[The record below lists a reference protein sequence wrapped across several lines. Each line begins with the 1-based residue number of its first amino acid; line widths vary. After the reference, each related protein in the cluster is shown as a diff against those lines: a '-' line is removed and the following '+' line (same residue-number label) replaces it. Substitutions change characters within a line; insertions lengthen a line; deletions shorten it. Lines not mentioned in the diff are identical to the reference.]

1 MRKRFRGKKKKKKI
15 VHIAYVIL
23 FFSFLFL
30 LLYLLFQGDFQKQ
43 TLSYLLNDN
52 QPLSLYQKNVQ
63 SSMKSIAS
71 FISQIQTNEPLKI
84 LEDTFYYQ
92 KETEKKQ
99 TPKKKMHFVSNQ
111 KNVEEEKTTGYD
123 IYIYSTHQTEEYE
136 KGTSDK
142 EKPTVYDA
150 SYVLKQNLESL
161 GYRVLVE
168 DRKMSDYLTQNNLDY
183 SKSYTASRTY
193 LNTVLKENPNLKLVI
208 DFHRDAL
215 ERKYAVGVKK
225 KKNYAKVLF
234 VVGKASKNYQ
244 NTHTLVNKMNEYLK
258 TNAPYLTRGVLE
270 REGSYYNQ
278 DMHPSSFLLEVGGHK
293 NTYDEVLNSIPII
306 SRMIDAYLK
315 G

>member
-15 VHIAYVIL
+15 VHITYVIL

-71 FISQIQTNEPLKI
+71 FISQIHTNEPLKI

-150 SYVLKQNLESL
+150 SYVLKQNL
-161 GYRVLVE
+161 
-168 DRKMSDYLTQNNLDY
+168 
-183 SKSYTASRTY
+183 
-193 LNTVLKENPNLKLVI
+193 
-208 DFHRDAL
+208 
-215 ERKYAVGVKK
+215 
-225 KKNYAKVLF
+225 
-234 VVGKASKNYQ
+234 
-244 NTHTLVNKMNEYLK
+244 
-258 TNAPYLTRGVLE
+258 
-270 REGSYYNQ
+270 
-278 DMHPSSFLLEVGGHK
+278 
-293 NTYDEVLNSIPII
+293 
-306 SRMIDAYLK
+306 
-315 G
+315 